1 MLTWLHQLL
10 HQVWPDS
17 DQVVREDAQAEME
30 LFDCKLPTANLATF
44 PTI

>member
-1 MLTWLHQLL
+1 MAWDNYCIRCGRT
-10 HQVWPDS
+10 S